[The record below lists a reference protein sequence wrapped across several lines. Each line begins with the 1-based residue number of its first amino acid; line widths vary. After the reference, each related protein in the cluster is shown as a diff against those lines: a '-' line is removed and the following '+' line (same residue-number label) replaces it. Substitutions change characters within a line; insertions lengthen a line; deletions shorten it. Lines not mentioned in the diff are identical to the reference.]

1 MDHNR
6 VREVITTAALAA
18 GLPEGRV
25 LGTPSAADNLTLKRP
40 RLEVDI
46 LPESYSRTG
55 RKLTARR
62 RDARQT
68 VKKELYSV
76 RLEVT
81 CHVLAEDEAWLT
93 AFCRDFL
100 AKLPRG
106 FNDDTGNYV
115 KLAAS
120 EASFSTPPAKRMGK
134 AEIKVFSRADT
145 LLHLIFT
152 WRVTTETE
160 RALIENVNLN
170 APTLGEG
177 SNHHG
182 DEENQAGYPGTD
194 RTGSGSGTDA
204 GKRV

>member
-1 MDHNR
+1 MDHNL
-6 VREVITTAALAA
+6 VREVITTAAQAV

-25 LGTPSAADNLTLKRP
+25 LGTPSASDNLTLKRP

-46 LPESYSRTG
+46 LPETYTRTG
-55 RKLTARR
+55 RKLAVRR
-62 RDARQT
+62 LDPRQT

-76 RLEVT
+76 RLEAT
-81 CHVLAEDEAWLT
+81 CNVLAEDETWLT
-93 AFCRDFL
+93 AFCRGFL

-106 FNDDTGNYV
+106 FNDDAGNFV

-120 EASFSTPPAKRMGK
+120 EASFSTPPAKRVGT
-134 AEIKVFSRADT
+134 AEIKVFSRADK

-152 WRVTTETE
+152 WRVATETE

-170 APTLGEG
+170 PPTLGEG
-177 SNHHG
+177 SNNHG
-182 DEENQAGYPGTD
+182 DEENEAGHPGTD
-194 RTGSGSGTDA
+194 QAETGYGTDA